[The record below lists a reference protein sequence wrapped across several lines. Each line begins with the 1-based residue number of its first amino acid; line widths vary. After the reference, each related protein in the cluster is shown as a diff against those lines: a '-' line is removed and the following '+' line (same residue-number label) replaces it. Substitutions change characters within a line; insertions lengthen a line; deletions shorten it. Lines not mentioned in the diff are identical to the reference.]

1 MTTALVLA
9 NAGFRVTLFEK
20 AEGFE
25 TLGAG
30 IQLSPNATS
39 VLQSLGLANKLRAV
53 ATQPSAIR
61 IENGIVGWHL
71 ATIPLGEELQARHK
85 NPYLLVHRAD
95 LQQILFTACDNHPS
109 INIEFSS
116 EIVEMAPHGRGVTI
130 SLAQSRN
137 VSERLGATVVL
148 ADGIWSK
155 LRTEVMHLPEP
166 VYSGKIAW
174 RAMFPANAVPD
185 ASFLEQTRVWFG
197 PKSHVVTYPV
207 RSRRQL
213 NMVIIADGPKAN
225 EGERLVASSEEISK
239 WFKWWR
245 GSFRPLL
252 KEQTRWTGWPLFEM
266 PVPKRMHLSSIAIG
280 VGRERISTVV
290 RQG

>member
-116 EIVEMAPHGRGVTI
+116 EIVEMAPHGR
-130 SLAQSRN
+130 
-137 VSERLGATVVL
+137 ERVRDQLGAAVHD
-148 ADGIWSK
+148 ARGIDA
-155 LRTEVMHLPEP
+155 LLGYEAGHLVE
-166 VYSGKIAW
+166 
-174 RAMFPANAVPD
+174 
-185 ASFLEQTRVWFG
+185 
-197 PKSHVVTYPV
+197 
-207 RSRRQL
+207 
-213 NMVIIADGPKAN
+213 
-225 EGERLVASSEEISK
+225 
-239 WFKWWR
+239 
-245 GSFRPLL
+245 
-252 KEQTRWTGWPLFEM
+252 
-266 PVPKRMHLSSIAIG
+266 
-280 VGRERISTVV
+280 
-290 RQG
+290 